1 MAKEERTITIHAV
14 ADNSKPSGYDFWMM
28 EKGVKNPPL
37 EFNKNNDKLKKTQ
50 YYTLNFKLD
59 GNENGGLRFSKDPNM
74 VMWAKYVPGPTS
86 PCVDAECHL
95 EEIFLDPA
103 TPIQDNSITVI
114 NVDRTTNYFAIGFN
128 FLRPGDNDGPGTDY
142 ALYDPIGGNQDGG
155 YTMDSPSGGGGT
167 TAAAFIGGALLGA
180 AGTAIAFNAGLLG

>member
-1 MAKEERTITIHAV
+1 MSNHERTITIHAV
-14 ADNSKPSGYDFWMM
+14 ADNSQPSGYRFWMM
-28 EKGVKNPPL
+28 ESGVQNPPL
-37 EFNKNNDKLKKTQ
+37 EFSKDQDKLKKSQ
-50 YYTLNFKLD
+50 YYTLNFQLD
-59 GNENGGLRFSKDPNM
+59 KNENAGLRFSRDPTK

-103 TPIQDNSITVI
+103 TPIQDDAITVI

-128 FLRPGDNDGPGTDY
+128 FLRPGDNDGPGVDY

-155 YTMDSPSGGGGT
+155 LTTSPDGGGT
-167 TAAAFIGGALLGA
+167 SSAVAFIGGVLLGA
-180 AGTAIAFNAGLLG
+180 AGTAAAYGSGLLS